1 MKKWISLA
9 ASLLCFGSAEA
20 ALQADLQTLYN
31 QISKTTNAGMIVTDP
46 QTGQIIFARRADFLY
61 APASVQKLFTA
72 SAALLEL
79 GTGYHFDTQLLSNGR
94 VVNHVLQGDLIV
106 KFSGDPSLKSA
117 QLLALMDSLKQL
129 GVQRIAGKVAMDTSV
144 INTAPYP
151 PGWLWEDLSYGY
163 AAPVGAVILD
173 RNKFGVKFTPGNI
186 NGTPQLTTTLPSGV
200 ANFDNHIRT
209 TSQYPQYCPVM
220 IYSDFTNNYRLT
232 GCLDKSYGD
241 QRRTLA
247 LRDPVALAR
256 ALIKQSLHANG
267 IQFNGDV
274 SVAAA
279 PANAAV
285 LATHESQTLDLIV
298 KEMLKKS
305 DNLTTDALLLT
316 TGAHFY
322 KSAGNW
328 QNGLSALK
336 KILGPRAGI
345 DFNQNLINDGAGL
358 SRYNLLSPHQLVQ
371 VLNYD
376 YKNPILRPV
385 LFMTLPIGGVDG
397 TLKWRMTEA
406 DVRGRVHAKTGSMT
420 GVTALAGYV
429 ETRDRGPVTFA
440 IIVNGFLGKDF
451 PYNRLQDKTCTLLAN
466 YQGSWMS

>member
-9 ASLLCFGSAEA
+9 AGLFFFGSSQA
-20 ALQADLQTLYN
+20 ALQADLQDLYEK
-31 QISKTTNAGMIVTDP
+31 ISKTTNAGMIVTDP
-46 QTGQIIFARRADFLY
+46 QTGQIIFERRADYLY

-72 SAALLEL
+72 SAALIEL
-79 GTGYHFDTQLLSNGR
+79 GTTFHFDTQLLSNAR
-94 VVNHVLQGDLIV
+94 VANHILNGDLIV

-117 QLLALMDSLKQL
+117 QLLALLDSLKQQ
-129 GVQRIAGKVAMDTSV
+129 GVQKITGKVAIDASDD
-144 INTAPYP
+144 NTAPYP

-163 AAPVGAVILD
+163 AAPVSAVILD
-173 RNKFGVKFTPGNI
+173 RNKFGVKFSPAAVG
-186 NGTPQLTTTLPSGV
+186 GTPQLTTSLPKGV

-209 TSQYPQYCPVM
+209 TSAYPKSCPVM
-220 IYSDFTNNYRLT
+220 IYSEFTNNYRLV

-256 ALIKQSLHANG
+256 VLIKQSLRANG

-274 SVAAA
+274 EIATA
-279 PANAAV
+279 PANATV

-305 DNLTTDALLLT
+305 DNLTTDALLLK
-316 TGAHFY
+316 TGSHFY
-322 KSAGNW
+322 KAPGNW
-328 QNGLSALK
+328 QDGLDALK

-371 VLNYD
+371 LLNYD

>member
-1 MKKWISLA
+1 
-9 ASLLCFGSAEA
+9 
-20 ALQADLQTLYN
+20 
-31 QISKTTNAGMIVTDP
+31 
-46 QTGQIIFARRADFLY
+46 
-61 APASVQKLFTA
+61 
-72 SAALLEL
+72 
-79 GTGYHFDTQLLSNGR
+79 
-94 VVNHVLQGDLIV
+94 
-106 KFSGDPSLKSA
+106 
-117 QLLALMDSLKQL
+117 
-129 GVQRIAGKVAMDTSV
+129 
-144 INTAPYP
+144 
-151 PGWLWEDLSYGY
+151 
-163 AAPVGAVILD
+163 
-173 RNKFGVKFTPGNI
+173 
-186 NGTPQLTTTLPSGV
+186 
-200 ANFDNHIRT
+200 
-209 TSQYPQYCPVM
+209 M
-220 IYSDFTNNYRLT
+220 IYSEFTNNYRLV

-256 ALIKQSLHANG
+256 VLIKQSLRANG

-274 SVAAA
+274 EIATA
-279 PANAAV
+279 PANATV

-305 DNLTTDALLLT
+305 DNLTTDALLLK
-316 TGAHFY
+316 TGSHFY
-322 KSAGNW
+322 KAPGNW
-328 QNGLSALK
+328 QDGLDALK

-371 VLNYD
+371 LLNYD